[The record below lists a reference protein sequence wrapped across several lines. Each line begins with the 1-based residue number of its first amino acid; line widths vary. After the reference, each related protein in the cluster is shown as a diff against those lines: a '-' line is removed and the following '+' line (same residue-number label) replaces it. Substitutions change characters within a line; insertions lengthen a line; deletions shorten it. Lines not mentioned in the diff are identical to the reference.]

1 MMTQQSQMTNASRA
15 TERGPSGE
23 PSPASDESLRL
34 QVLVGELLSENQ
46 RLRFENEG
54 LRTQAEQLTQEARN
68 TDRGLKQATKWA
80 GMMV

>member
-1 MMTQQSQMTNASRA
+1 MMTQLPQSTIEPRSMQPGPHGERA
-15 TERGPSGE
+15 LLNDERS
-23 PSPASDESLRL
+23 RL

-54 LRTQAEQLTQEARN
+54 LRAQSEQLKHEAQSAK
-68 TDRGLKQATKWA
+68 RGLKQATKWA